1 VKVTMVAY
9 SKALN
14 AGKWALLAEQARRL
28 GRVRSLVWQRY
39 GSVNGAGVSDRQV
52 RDRWMAD
59 GTAEQF
65 GVLANAWKETVRDAV
80 GDITACRA
88 AAKVPVRRTIARHTP
103 DQAERKRLYTALKT
117 DKWVSDPFLSRLMRQ
132 HWRRGKNRTHN
143 QIVIRADNVRT
154 FTLTEGGDV
163 WLNVPGLAPRTS
175 VSVPLNTTVAP
186 MGTLRLILRDD
197 RVEVHHQ
204 IDARSLSSAARPCG
218 DREIGVDKGYTEVLT
233 DSDGVHHGP
242 ALGRLLTR
250 ESDRL
255 KAKNARRAKLRSVAE
270 KATARG
276 DHAKAAR
283 IARHNLGT
291 VKKTRQAN
299 RWKQHVRT
307 VTYRAVNAVVDKA
320 ALIAAED
327 LTRSFT
333 SRSRG
338 KNMNRRLAAWTKG
351 VTARALT
358 DVSERRGSA
367 LVMVNAAYTS
377 QVDPRTG
384 ALGVRRREKLYC
396 PGGVVWC
403 ADHAAAINA
412 LHRLGDPDITL
423 HTPHTEVK
431 RILWERT
438 SRHRISTADP
448 GLQPSV
454 TGGERNCP
462 THAQQRATSRKQSR

>member
-1 VKVTMVAY
+1 VKVTRVAY
-9 SKALN
+9 SKALT
-14 AGKWALLAEQARRL
+14 ARKLALLAEQARRL

-39 GSVNGAGVSDRQV
+39 GSVNGAGMSDRQI
-52 RDRWMAD
+52 RDQWMAD

-80 GDITACRA
+80 GDITANRA
-88 AAKVPVRRTIARHTP
+88 AAKVPVRRAIASYTN
-103 DQAERKRLYTALKT
+103 DQAERKRLYTALKA

-143 QIVIRADNVRT
+143 QIVIRSDKVRT
-154 FTLTEGGDV
+154 FTLAEGGDV
-163 WLNVPGLAPRTS
+163 WLNVPGLLPRTG
-175 VSVPLNTTVAP
+175 VTVPLNTTVAP
-186 MGTLRLILRDD
+186 TGTVRLILRDD
-197 RVEVHHQ
+197 RVEVHYQ
-204 IDARSLSSAARPCG
+204 IDAATLPSAARPCG
-218 DREIGVDKGYTEVLT
+218 DREIGVDKGYTEVLV
-233 DSDGVHHGP
+233 DSDDVHHGP
-242 ALGRLLTR
+242 ELGRLLTR

-255 KAKNARRAKLRSVAE
+255 KTKNARRAKLRSVAD

-291 VKKTRQAN
+291 LKKARQAT
-299 RWKQHVRT
+299 RWKQRVRT
-307 VTYRAVNAVVDKA
+307 VTYQAVNAVADKA

-333 SRSRG
+333 SRPRG

-351 VTARALT
+351 VTAQALIS
-358 DVSERRGSA
+358 VSERRGSV

-377 QVDPRTG
+377 QVDPDTG
-384 ALGVRRREKLYC
+384 ALGVRRGDRLHC

-412 LHRLGDPDITL
+412 LHRVADPDIGL

-431 RILWERT
+431 RIVRERT
-438 SRHRISTADP
+438 DRHRISTADP
-448 GLQPSV
+448 GLQPST
-454 TGGERNCP
+454 TGGQRNCP
-462 THAQQRATSRKQSR
+462 NHCSPTSND